1 MSATAEPPS
10 QLDALV
16 RASVHAELDVVLD
29 DLRRCVDQRIG
40 EHSMAIHT
48 SAPLAGS
55 HERVASVVAA
65 PVAASQSSGL
75 ELEAAVRATESAANQ
90 ITAAAEAIGGCLQM
104 VGDPASLQVVTQHV
118 NAIFEACT
126 FQDLTGQ
133 RVRRAIEH
141 LWSVETVLSG
151 IMHPGAD
158 IDSGMLLRPE
168 QVAATIAATPDLGPR
183 PRTARPRTE

>member
-48 SAPLAGS
+48 SAQLAGS
-55 HERVASVVAA
+55 HERGASVVTA
-65 PVAASQSSGL
+65 PVAATQSSGQ

-90 ITAAAEAIGGCLQM
+90 ITAAAEAIGCCLQM
-104 VGDPASLQVVTQHV
+104 VGDPTSLQVVTQHV

-133 RVRRAIEH
+133 RVRCAMEH

-168 QVAATIAATPDLGPR
+168 QVAATVAATPDLGPR
-183 PRTARPRTE
+183 PRTE